1 MEGNAI
7 SNGHVQKKA
16 TTTMTGKCS
25 LCYTRKNRMCC
36 NQVTTTLSI
45 KVTQTKSPSKS
56 GVILVSNKIRG
67 QNQNIIYHSPK

>member
-7 SNGHVQKKA
+7 SNGNVQKKA
-16 TTTMTGKCS
+16 TTTMNGKCS

-45 KVTQTKSPSKS
+45 KVTQTKSP
-56 GVILVSNKIRG
+56 
-67 QNQNIIYHSPK
+67 